1 MDVWGAGG
9 VGSEACACAC
19 IGAGACGFW
28 LGGGAIAAIPFARGG
43 AADCDHVCA
52 KKTSA
57 RGLEREV
64 AGHASKADA
73 PVSPTRLA
81 NRHSH
86 AWLHIVSPHPSP
98 QRPWLGAVRPLRVGV
113 GGDPLLRLGQ
123 EETWVS
129 RKIIFL
135 SDLTGR
141 CIKSHCVST
150 WDRDYSYPDFRCMLA
165 FKLPHLLSDPSAAI
179 KGCSP

>member
-9 VGSEACACAC
+9 VGSEACAC
-19 IGAGACGFW
+19 IGAGACACGFW

-123 EETWVS
+123 EEKWEPEKWVS

-135 SDLTGR
+135 SDLQNR
-141 CIKSHCVST
+141 AVIYLIRVHSAFVEL
-150 WDRDYSYPDFRCMLA
+150 PQEAFRQVPLRG
-165 FKLPHLLSDPSAAI
+165 S
-179 KGCSP
+179 